1 MKTRTARDQLF
12 YVVGVLAPS
21 ATVLVARFMG
31 SGPAVAS
38 AESLTPPTVVLP
50 QPDGL
55 NNPLAPEVG
64 QAWSAAVAWRD
75 EPLPATPFEP
85 AERIDLSAPNRNG
98 GKRPT
103 PTPGGPRVP
112 EVTVSS
118 IALVAGSP
126 LAVID
131 GRPCRVGATVAE
143 GWRLDTI
150 DIAKQVIVIRS
161 GQGETATVPLRRP

>member
-1 MKTRTARDQLF
+1 MKTQTARDQLF
-12 YVVGVLAPS
+12 YVIGVLAPS
-21 ATVLVARFMG
+21 TTVLVARFIG

-55 NNPLAPEVG
+55 NKPLAPEVD
-64 QAWSAAVAWRD
+64 QAWSAAAAWLN

-85 AERIDLSAPNRNG
+85 AERVDVTATNRNG
-98 GKRPT
+98 GKRPAS
-103 PTPGGPRVP
+103 TPGGPRVP

-143 GWRLDTI
+143 GWRLESI
-150 DIAKQVIVIRS
+150 DIAKQVIIIRN